1 MSQIKPT
8 GRAHTLPLLAK
19 TGQLIILGTVINY
32 GSMSYKEVVSILG
45 DLKAHRVVKELEQA
59 GWVVKTEGI
68 LTFGGS
74 TKQLAAMKSIVKY
87 GYTPLLDARDRVRSV
102 DPNSESRV
110 LVIGSFAARLNGEA
124 GLPPGDVDILVLS
137 DDVQA
142 DREVLGE
149 AIENYSPVGQLEL
162 HTIVRTRKEVNTEG
176 NVWFTQLQTKPW
188 LSLSDLPEGVICE
201 AVTEHNADADPA
213 VVFASASRMRVIAEV
228 LHGGRMNLTRLG
240 ELTNLHRT
248 QVARHVRDLS
258 GWLHTETDAGGV
270 WVTSV
275 LPDCL
280 TQALVALLPVQS
292 AQAKAL
298 LQGGASSVWA
308 YGEYASWL
316 LAPNGKQPLVQL
328 VAVNELG
335 FSGIEVGEI
344 LNWDDS
350 KVLLCN
356 SLEWEHPSSRPIVS
370 AQSGVTVKLS

>member
-8 GRAHTLPLLAK
+8 GRVHTLPLLAK

-149 AIENYSPVGQLEL
+149 AIENYSPVG
-162 HTIVRTRKEVNTEG
+162 
-176 NVWFTQLQTKPW
+176 
-188 LSLSDLPEGVICE
+188 
-201 AVTEHNADADPA
+201 
-213 VVFASASRMRVIAEV
+213 
-228 LHGGRMNLTRLG
+228 
-240 ELTNLHRT
+240 
-248 QVARHVRDLS
+248 
-258 GWLHTETDAGGV
+258 
-270 WVTSV
+270 
-275 LPDCL
+275 
-280 TQALVALLPVQS
+280 
-292 AQAKAL
+292 
-298 LQGGASSVWA
+298 
-308 YGEYASWL
+308 
-316 LAPNGKQPLVQL
+316 
-328 VAVNELG
+328 
-335 FSGIEVGEI
+335 
-344 LNWDDS
+344 
-350 KVLLCN
+350 
-356 SLEWEHPSSRPIVS
+356 
-370 AQSGVTVKLS
+370 